1 MSHPP
6 IPTVVAPVELPSPCR
21 GQPSP
26 SGWAV
31 WRRLRWTLCAGAVPA
46 LWACSARHLGEPGG
60 QPSVVNE
67 FKILQNQPRKLDL
80 LFMIDDSASM
90 EPLQAKLARR
100 LPDFMAV
107 LAAVHGGLPDL
118 HLAIISSSLGA
129 GADSDVP
136 GCAPGSPGDD
146 GGKFRH
152 MPGCGLDPGANFLMA
167 SADGTTNNFTGPLE
181 TVFGCL
187 ALLGEGGCGFEHQFE
202 STRQALIK
210 AIDQDGDNAGF
221 WRDDALLG
229 VVMLTNEDDCSVPP
243 DSRLF
248 DPAVQ
253 SVNDLPPLGGLW
265 SYRCNE
271 LGHTCDQPLPHT
283 AARLPMTLTGCRSNE
298 NTEGLHHL
306 TPVADFKSFF
316 EQLKPPDRRLLAIIA
331 GPSAPYTVGVHTAQL
346 GNGST
351 ERQPEIEHSCTAAD
365 GTYAD
370 PGIREAALVAD
381 LGGTFRSICEDD
393 FKPALQQ
400 IAEAITQKLEV
411 GCVDGNVTMVGGAP
425 DCDVVLRTTSTDGSF
440 RDRAL
445 PFCDGGT
452 TSSTGASPC
461 WNLAADPFH
470 CLDGKKVLR
479 ICYDATCGASPLDT
493 PTTNAFV
500 WCAIPP

>member
-1 MSHPP
+1 
-6 IPTVVAPVELPSPCR
+6 VVE
-21 GQPSP
+21 Q
-26 SGWAV
+26 
-31 WRRLRWTLCAGAVPA
+31 
-46 LWACSARHLGEPGG
+46 AR
-60 QPSVVNE
+60 
-67 FKILQNQPRKLDL
+67 ILQAQTRKLDL

-90 EPLQAKLARR
+90 KPLQAKLAQR

-107 LAAVHGGLPDL
+107 LAGVNGGLPDL

-129 GADSDVP
+129 GAYGDVP
-136 GCAPGSPGDD
+136 GCAPGDD
-146 GGKFRH
+146 SGKFRH
-152 MPGCGLDPGANFLMA
+152 MPGCGLDPGANFLKA
-167 SADGTTNNFTGPLE
+167 SADGSTNNFTGPLE

-210 AIDQDGDNAGF
+210 AIDQKGDQKGDQEGDNDGDNAGF

-243 DSRLF
+243 DSQLF

-271 LGHTCDQPLPHT
+271 FGHTCDQPLPHT
-283 AARLPMTLTGCRSNE
+283 ADGLPMTLTGCRSNE

-306 TPVADFKSFF
+306 TPEADFKSFF
-316 EQLKPPDRRLLAIIA
+316 EQIKPPDRRLLAIIA
-331 GPSAPYTVGVHTAQL
+331 GPPAPYTVGVHSAQL
-346 GNGST
+346 GNGSS

-381 LGGTFRSICEDD
+381 LGGKFQSICEDD

-400 IAEAITQKLEV
+400 IAAAITQKLEL
-411 GCVDGNVTMVGGAP
+411 GCVGGNVTMVGGAP
-425 DCDVVLRTTSTDGSF
+425 DCDVVLRTVSTGGSF
-440 RDRAL
+440 RDRAI
-445 PFCDGGT
+445 PYCDAGT
-452 TSSTGASPC
+452 TSSTGTSPC
-461 WNLAADPFH
+461 WNLAVDPFH
-470 CLDGKKVLR
+470 CLDGKLLLL
-479 ICYDATCGASPLDT
+479 ICYDATCGAPPLDT
-493 PTTNAFV
+493 PTTNALI
-500 WCAIPP
+500 WCAVPP